1 MDNKKFVEL
10 CIRGVRRFADDYF
23 EFEETDL
30 IPNYDVYVVW
40 LCKTLGNNKAILSTS
55 SPDNMFNMY
64 FECTYNG
71 LKNELYFDV
80 YNKLTN
86 RCIKLDTLD

>member
-30 IPNYDVYVVW
+30 IPNYDVYVV
-40 LCKTLGNNKAILSTS
+40 
-55 SPDNMFNMY
+55 
-64 FECTYNG
+64 
-71 LKNELYFDV
+71 
-80 YNKLTN
+80 
-86 RCIKLDTLD
+86 